1 MSYNKINYVQ
11 SIFELLLL
19 CTLAL
24 IISNNYFYGF
34 DIYLINSHY
43 TLSEYFYINDNVHLS
58 EKTFPTGVEYYRFS
72 ILPYIYI
79 LFNSLIKNY
88 QLTQQLITFI
98 EILFFYYSIDFFIKN
113 FFSLK
118 ISFINKILI
127 ILSVL
132 LSEFLFVNFSMLR
145 LPLYE
150 GLHYQFSISFG
161 LISLV
166 YFKKEIQKYIP
177 RYSIISLIISTLFHP
192 MIGIYFFITLLIL
205 IFYSK
210 KIYLLKFFI
219 FFPFIFL
226 AWYKM
231 NIGCETVNCSTEILN
246 FSEYRKFTS
255 IFSMHQISL
264 NNLNLFLNNSVLPT
278 IVILIILNYLIRFEF
293 DKDDFNLNLVKSFE
307 IIIYLSFLYTLA
319 PLTEI
324 YSLNIIRLYGASIV
338 ILLILPIIL
347 FSIFFKKKKT
357 YFKYF
362 YFLFEIIL
370 ISKLTIISLIF
381 FIINIKSSENKIINK
396 FFNYKIIFFISI
408 LLTITLYLIFNDI
421 VLEKVNYL
429 KSFIGCLI
437 IFGIFKINKIQ
448 YKSKVKILVILSF
461 IIIFKNFIL
470 LNPYKQF
477 HNKDFRKEKENL
489 LLTSKWI
496 KNNLNENSLIL
507 IHPDVHDV
515 GLLAFTKIAEF
526 GTPRTLLFKSWN
538 TNRNK
543 LIFERGLSRFCDIA
557 GDSCYEYFKNS
568 NKLNL
573 SKVSYFINRYKNNI
587 DVIDPNLKKILLKY
601 EVNYIV
607 NKKNDS
613 IYPNDIIY
621 GNNDF
626 IIIKVK

>member
-24 IISNNYFYGF
+24 VISNNYFYGF
-34 DIYLINSHY
+34 DIYLLNSHY

-210 KIYLLKFFI
+210 KTYLLKFFI

-226 AWYKM
+226 AWYEM

-255 IFSMHQISL
+255 IFSMHQISI

-347 FSIFFKKKKT
+347 FSIFFKKKN
-357 YFKYF
+357 
-362 YFLFEIIL
+362 LF
-370 ISKLTIISLIF
+370 
-381 FIINIKSSENKIINK
+381 
-396 FFNYKIIFFISI
+396 
-408 LLTITLYLIFNDI
+408 
-421 VLEKVNYL
+421 
-429 KSFIGCLI
+429 
-437 IFGIFKINKIQ
+437 
-448 YKSKVKILVILSF
+448 
-461 IIIFKNFIL
+461 
-470 LNPYKQF
+470 
-477 HNKDFRKEKENL
+477 
-489 LLTSKWI
+489 
-496 KNNLNENSLIL
+496 
-507 IHPDVHDV
+507 
-515 GLLAFTKIAEF
+515 
-526 GTPRTLLFKSWN
+526 
-538 TNRNK
+538 
-543 LIFERGLSRFCDIA
+543 
-557 GDSCYEYFKNS
+557 
-568 NKLNL
+568 
-573 SKVSYFINRYKNNI
+573 
-587 DVIDPNLKKILLKY
+587 
-601 EVNYIV
+601 
-607 NKKNDS
+607 
-613 IYPNDIIY
+613 
-621 GNNDF
+621 
-626 IIIKVK
+626 